1 MRRSFGM
8 VLTATLAFALVGSL
22 MVGTASAPPLD
33 PSCSATAANPTADDG
48 AKITAS
54 GTGRCNQVASVTVRV
69 CLQAAEHT
77 PAGTSWSNWNCN
89 SKTPN
94 PGTTATVNASAACV
108 AGHAYQVRTRTVAT
122 GFNGS
127 GTQVAQKVALSSNAG
142 VTRICHN

>member
-1 MRRSFGM
+1 MRRSFSV
-8 VLTATLAFALVGSL
+8 VLTAALAFAVVGSL

-33 PSCSATAANPTADDG
+33 PSCSATAANPTADAN
-48 AKITAS
+48 AKITAT
-54 GTGRCNQVASVTVRV
+54 GTGRCTQVASVTIRV

-94 PGTTATVNASAACV
+94 PGTTVTVNASAACV
-108 AGHAYQVRTRTVAT
+108 AGHAYQVRTRTVST

-127 GTQVAQKVALSSNAG
+127 GAQVAQKITLSSNAG
-142 VTRICHN
+142 VTRNCHN